1 MDTAGGLHDDAR
13 MTAGRLVAMFLGVFL
28 GIGACGGSTPSGG
41 GSHGGGSAGSAG
53 DGGGGRSGGSGGS
66 GSGGT
71 AGSAGEGRSGG
82 SGGCGE
88 EGGGIDCMDR
98 CTEDLFSPDCVNGS
112 WVCAETSPCPD
123 CGAGQVRTFEG
134 CMTCDAVTAAL
145 SEALETERLANAGC
159 RTVADCV
166 LTASDTA
173 CRGTCPVAVSVAGER
188 AFTAALSWTDRDYC
202 SEFAAECGYSTPKC
216 AAPKL
221 ECQTGLC
228 QTVYP

>member
-1 MDTAGGLHDDAR
+1 MGMDTARRRHDDAR

-28 GIGACGGSTPSGG
+28 GIGACGGSTPGGG
-41 GSHGGGSAGSAG
+41 GSHGAG
-53 DGGGGRSGGSGGS
+53 RGGS
-66 GSGGT
+66 GSS
-71 AGSAGEGRSGG
+71 GSAG
-82 SGGCGE
+82 CGNV
-88 EGGGIDCMDR
+88 GMMDCMDR

-145 SEALETERLANAGC
+145 SEALETERLANAAC